1 MVVKEDGTKWA
12 CQSCLKGHRVS
23 GCTHTDRELFF
34 VPKKGRPIT
43 QCPHC
48 RAERKKRS
56 SHVKCDCGEKSHS
69 KEKCIHLREAEAKA
83 AAAAAAAA
91 ESGIPLPPSSTS
103 GEHHSPDL
111 YPVAEESPSS
121 DEHRCC
127 CPHGGKCIC
136 SSLKESSPEDAK
148 DHKEPIKVSPK
159 KDTTKETST
168 VPTKSLS
175 QRKPRLTSHQSEG
188 HLTVFAN
195 GHHKPCH
202 RNNNAAHES
211 GAPYKLPRSHTTQS
225 ISTKN
230 NARRS
235 VDSLAAVASTQPH
248 SWFQS
253 SVSAQPS
260 NTNSGQASPVSA
272 ITMQAEAM
280 QQDIKSSTD
289 VQSQYPVSSVSSS
302 VPTSLFAD
310 FGFPSTSSVGT
321 TTTEA
326 SMPSFS
332 LPSSDLNMN
341 TDFWN
346 NFDWSKVD
354 TTSFDVQPALTNTS
368 SGTMSEVD
376 EIPVAEDI
384 TTFDNNPYSMNM
396 QGLVGTNA
404 NNSTTNFDL
413 DFSVPTGQSNR
424 WSMPVYSNPN
434 TSSIDLAA
442 MTADTFAKPKQSPE
456 QSMSFGQFSG
466 FDMSSSVQSQSPAQ
480 SQFQWDP
487 AIIDYAM
494 GNSTDNNASLAYSVA
509 GSSGPSMAP
518 TAAPSPKFNA
528 DNSNINDQFFDFDN
542 SSKLVN
548 WNDSIMVPAGQDFL
562 NTYNYDQNFSTNDF
576 NSQGWSS

>member
-1 MVVKEDGTKWA
+1 M
-12 CQSCLKGHRVS
+12 
-23 GCTHTDRELFF
+23 
-34 VPKKGRPIT
+34 P
-43 QCPHC
+43 
-48 RAERKKRS
+48 
-56 SHVKCDCGEKSHS
+56 
-69 KEKCIHLREAEAKA
+69 
-83 AAAAAAAA
+83 
-91 ESGIPLPPSSTS
+91 PPSASS
-103 GEHHSPDL
+103 EHHSPDL

-121 DEHRCC
+121 DEHHRCC

-148 DHKEPIKVSPK
+148 DHKEPVEVSPK
-159 KDTTKETST
+159 KDAVKETST
-168 VPTKSLS
+168 VPKKSLS

-211 GAPYKLPRSHTTQS
+211 GAPYKLPRSHTQPVPAKS
-225 ISTKN
+225 

-235 VDSLAAVASTQPH
+235 VDSLAAVASNQPH
-248 SWFQS
+248 SWFQPN
-253 SVSAQPS
+253 VSAQQS
-260 NTNSGQASPVSA
+260 TTNSGHASPVSG

-280 QQDIKSSTD
+280 QQDVKPPID
-289 VQSQYPVSSVSSS
+289 AQPQYSAATISSS
-302 VPTSLFAD
+302 VPTTSMFAD
-310 FGFPSTSSVGT
+310 FGFPSTSSIGT

-326 SMPSFS
+326 SMPAFS

-376 EIPVAEDI
+376 EIPATEEMN
-384 TTFDNNPYSMNM
+384 TFDSNPYSMNM
-396 QGLVGTNA
+396 QGLVGTDV
-404 NNSTTNFDL
+404 NNSINNLDL
-413 DFSVPTGQSNR
+413 DFSVATGQSNR

-442 MTADTFAKPKQSPE
+442 MTADTYAKSSKQSPD
-456 QSMSFGQFSG
+456 QSLSQFSG
-466 FDMSSSVQSQSPAQ
+466 FDMASSVQSQSPAQ
-480 SQFQWDP
+480 SNFQWDP
-487 AIIDYAM
+487 ALIDYAM
-494 GNSTDNNASLAYSVA
+494 GNNTDNSASIAYSVA

-518 TAAPSPKFNA
+518 TAAPSPKFSA
-528 DNSNINDQFFDFDN
+528 DNSSMNDQFFDFDGG
-542 SSKLVN
+542 SKLVN
-548 WNDSIMVPAGQDFL
+548 WNDNIMVPAGQDFL

-576 NSQGWSS
+576 NNQGWSS

>member
-69 KEKCIHLREAEAKA
+69 KEKCIHLREAEAK

-376 EIPVAEDI
+376 EIPVAEDT

>member
-56 SHVKCDCGEKSHS
+56 SHVKCDCGEKPHT

-83 AAAAAAAA
+83 ATVAAAA
-91 ESGIPLPPSSTS
+91 ESGLPLPPCSSS

-136 SSLKESSPEDAK
+136 SSLKEPSPEDAK
-148 DHKEPIKVSPK
+148 DHKEPFKVSPK
-159 KDTTKETST
+159 KDAAKEPST

-211 GAPYKLPRSHTTQS
+211 GAPYKLPRSHTTQPTV
-225 ISTKN
+225 TKS

-248 SWFQS
+248 SWFQPNM
-253 SVSAQPS
+253 SVQPS
-260 NTNSGQASPVSA
+260 TTNSGQSSPVSA

-280 QQDIKSSTD
+280 QQDVKSTSD
-289 VQSQYPVSSVSSS
+289 IQSQYSLANVSSS
-302 VPTSLFAD
+302 VPTSMFAD

-332 LPSSDLNMN
+332 LPSSDLGMN

-368 SGTMSEVD
+368 SGTLSEVD
-376 EIPVAEDI
+376 EVPATEE
-384 TTFDNNPYSMNM
+384 TNSFDNNPYSMNM

-413 DFSVPTGQSNR
+413 DFSVATGQSNR
-424 WSMPVYSNPN
+424 WSMPAYSNPS
-434 TSSIDLAA
+434 TSNIDLAA
-442 MTADTFAKPKQSPE
+442 MTADTLSSSKQSPE
-456 QSMSFGQFSG
+456 QSMSLGQFSG

-480 SQFQWDP
+480 SNFQWDP
-487 AIIDYAM
+487 TLIDYAM
-494 GNSTDNNASLAYSVA
+494 GNNTDNSASIAYSVT

-518 TAAPSPKFNA
+518 TAAPSPKFSV
-528 DNSNINDQFFDFDN
+528 DNSNVNDQFFDYDS

-548 WNDSIMVPAGQDFL
+548 WNDSIMVPASQDFL

-576 NSQGWSS
+576 SGQSWSS

>member
-56 SHVKCDCGEKSHS
+56 SHVKCDCGEKPHT

-83 AAAAAAAA
+83 AAAAAAA
-91 ESGIPLPPSSTS
+91 ESGVPVPPHSTS
-103 GEHHSPDL
+103 GEHHSPEL
-111 YPVAEESPSS
+111 YSVAEESPSS

-127 CPHGGKCIC
+127 CPHGGKCVC
-136 SSLKESSPEDAK
+136 STHKESSPEDAK
-148 DHKEPIKVSPK
+148 DQKEPIEVSPK
-159 KDTTKETST
+159 KDAVKETST
-168 VPTKSLS
+168 VPKKSLS

-211 GAPYKLPRSHTTQS
+211 GAPYKLPRSHTTQP
-225 ISTKN
+225 ISAKS

-235 VDSLAAVASTQPH
+235 VDSLASVASSQPH
-248 SWFQS
+248 SWFQPNM
-253 SVSAQPS
+253 SAHPS
-260 NTNSGQASPVSA
+260 TTNSGQASPVSA
-272 ITMQAEAM
+272 MTMQTETM
-280 QQDIKSSTD
+280 QQDRKLSNDI
-289 VQSQYPVSSVSSS
+289 QSQYPMSSVSSS
-302 VPTSLFAD
+302 VPTSMFAD

-326 SMPSFS
+326 SMPPFS

-376 EIPVAEDI
+376 EIPATEDI
-384 TTFDNNPYSMNM
+384 NTFDSNPYQMNM
-396 QGLVGTNA
+396 QGLMGTNV
-404 NNSTTNFDL
+404 NNSTNNFDL
-413 DFSVPTGQSNR
+413 DFGVATGQSNR
-424 WSMPVYSNPN
+424 WSMPAYSNPS
-434 TSSIDLAA
+434 TSNIDLTSMA
-442 MTADTFAKPKQSPE
+442 ADTFVKPKQSPE
-456 QSMSFGQFSG
+456 QSMSLNQFSG
-466 FDMSSSVQSQSPAQ
+466 FDLASSVQSQSPAQ
-480 SQFQWDP
+480 SNFQWDP
-487 AIIDYAM
+487 ALMDYAM
-494 GNSTDNNASLAYSVA
+494 GNNSDNSASLAYSVA

-528 DNSNINDQFFDFDN
+528 DNSSVNDQFFDFDN
-542 SSKLVN
+542 GSKLVN

-576 NSQGWSS
+576 NSQGWTS